1 MPQPDPVLF
10 ALDAA
15 AAALD
20 AAEEHLR
27 VARARVAGIG
37 AGIDWVSPAADAFRA
52 SAGDWTAALDAAVH
66 LVGVLA
72 DEVRAVRAR
81 LLVGGGR

>member
-15 AAALD
+15 AAALA

-27 VARARVAGIG
+27 VARARVAVID

-52 SAGDWTAALDAAVH
+52 SAADWTTELDDAVR
-66 LVGVLA
+66 LVGALA

-81 LLVGGGR
+81 ILVGGGR